1 MNSKKLSG
9 FCQRSELDMAKKK
22 QSQIC
27 IITVTGKDQVGIIA
41 KISNAMYRADVNIVD
56 VNQNIMED
64 YFVMTMA
71 CDIAGANI
79 SIQKIQ
85 KRLATISKEM
95 DLNITFQNE
104 TIFKMMHR
112 V

>member
-1 MNSKKLSG
+1 
-9 FCQRSELDMAKKK
+9 MAKKQN

-27 IITVTGKDQVGIIA
+27 IVTVTGADQVGIIA
-41 KISNAMYRADVNIVD
+41 KLSAAMAKANINIVD

-71 CDIAGANI
+71 ADIAQATIPIQQIKKRLDRIAKEMSLNI
-79 SIQKIQ
+79 SIQD
-85 KRLATISKEM
+85 E
-95 DLNITFQNE
+95 N
-104 TIFKMMHR
+104 IFKAMHR